1 MRNSTPSLALTALA
15 LGLALSP
22 ERALAQVNAESLR
35 PNPLREGLAG
45 GIEASLAL
53 SRGNIELFDI
63 GGAGRIQYQSLHP
76 PPVVDPSNV
85 TEESDGPPAA
95 PVLPFVAHRVFLSA
109 SGRFSELAGRAFVSQ
124 AFVHARWTGM
134 WHERV
139 GSDVFAQLQLNA
151 FLRLEM
157 RAVGGVGVRL
167 EAIHEPVFMLWGGT
181 GYMLEHDRISV
192 VEGAPDAPE
201 TLEHRWTSYV
211 TMRLAVLEGQLLFQ
225 NSVYCQPRFDALQD
239 FRFLEELEVMSR
251 VGEVFMLGATLTVLY
266 DSAPPTGVSD
276 TDLRLVTALRLVL

>member
-1 MRNSTPSLALTALA
+1 M
-15 LGLALSP
+15 
-22 ERALAQVNAESLR
+22 
-35 PNPLREGLAG
+35 
-45 GIEASLAL
+45 
-53 SRGNIELFDI
+53 
-63 GGAGRIQYQSLHP
+63 
-76 PPVVDPSNV
+76 
-85 TEESDGPPAA
+85 
-95 PVLPFVAHRVFLSA
+95 
-109 SGRFSELAGRAFVSQ
+109 
-124 AFVHARWTGM
+124 
-134 WHERV
+134 
-139 GSDVFAQLQLNA
+139 
-151 FLRLEM
+151 
-157 RAVGGVGVRL
+157 
-167 EAIHEPVFMLWGGT
+167 
-181 GYMLEHDRISV
+181 